1 MRVIGPGG
9 VVVAMALAASAP
21 VSATRIESTA
31 RRIPAHVAAHRLLV
45 VPVTVNGAGPYPF
58 LLDTGAT
65 SSMVAAD
72 LARDLALPP
81 LGHAIQQ
88 TTTAAGSALLVQAT
102 LMLGSVRREGDVI
115 SAALGA
121 VREMDPAIRGIVGQ
135 DLLRL
140 GNWWLDYRGRSVVE
154 DTAGRA
160 RRRGPGRTPRPSLAW
175 RPSRHRHAA
184 PRPPLPAARAR
195 LRGLFGRDVRGRRGG
210 GRERGERRARHPRRS
225 NHRANGF
232 GGAAPSGPGGNPP
245 LCRRDARRYGRAHGR
260 RASPHR
266 AVRRR
271 LLRQPRGRGRPQPAA
286 VTAVRDPLTLC
297 SVWDGRGLTVRTGA
311 PTLAGWTSSSRPGAS
326 APRAPSR

>member
-154 DTAGRA
+154 DTAGALGGADLGERLVLHWHGDRPAIDTLLPDRRCLRLVLDSAASSAVMFGADEAAGESAGSAVLGTLDDRITVRMASVGPLQAGRA
-160 RRRGPGRTPRPSLAW
+160 AIPRFAAAMLADTGGRTEDGL
-175 RPSRHRHAA
+175 
-184 PRPPLPAARAR
+184 LPTALFEGVYFDNRAGAVV
-195 LRGLFGRDVRGRRGG
+195 LN
-210 GRERGERRARHPRRS
+210 PRRS
-225 NHRANGF
+225 RL
-232 GGAAPSGPGGNPP
+232 SGIP
-245 LCRRDARRYGRAHGR
+245 
-260 RASPHR
+260 
-266 AVRRR
+266 
-271 LLRQPRGRGRPQPAA
+271 
-286 VTAVRDPLTLC
+286 
-297 SVWDGRGLTVRTGA
+297 
-311 PTLAGWTSSSRPGAS
+311 
-326 APRAPSR
+326 